1 MDEPV
6 HGILGR
12 DAELALVKYFLE
24 SVSGMPSA
32 LILEG
37 TAGIG
42 KTTLWHAGVS
52 FARARGHRVLA
63 CRAAES
69 EARLSYAALGD
80 LLDFELPDLPAPQKR
95 ALDAALLRAEVESA
109 PPDQR
114 AVAVASLGVLRA
126 LAASGPVIVAIDDVQ
141 WLDVPS
147 ARVLAFVI
155 RRLENAPIRI
165 LVALRLGSGG
175 DPLGLGRAGPAP
187 SLQRVPIGP
196 LREEAMTRLLR
207 DRTQGELT
215 HPVLLRLHRISGGNP
230 FFALEIARALTG
242 QGVRPAPGE
251 PLPVPEDL
259 QALLGAR
266 LAALPSSAA
275 GGLLVVAAAARPTD
289 DLVVAAAARPN
300 RVSAGIGRA
309 EKAGIVQ
316 RAGGRLGFT
325 HPLLGSTVY
334 AAATPQARRSVHR
347 RLAALV
353 VDPEER
359 ARHLALAAGGP
370 DLHVARALEE
380 AGRHARGRGAPDAA
394 AELLELA
401 RKLTP
406 PGDGAGFLRR
416 SVEAAE
422 YHFDAGD
429 ATRATVLLEEAIATA
444 RPGRDRARILFRLAS
459 ISWLDIGRVQGLS
472 EQALQ
477 EAGDHAEIRA
487 AILEHLAW
495 VGIYRG
501 DLAFASEHA
510 RASRQWA
517 RRIADPA
524 IRGDSLSTFAMVE
537 FLLGRSA
544 QDLMTEAE
552 QLEDLAMREGPG
564 SQTTVFTASRTCHGL
579 QLLWAGQLDAAR
591 EVLHQELTEYERL
604 GRYVVRDELLCYLAE
619 VECRAGNWEVAARHA
634 QEAYEIDVEAGR
646 VLGQGHMLFPKALV
660 AALTGDVDAARS
672 DAEEGLRR
680 CLRNQDI
687 LDAACHR
694 AVLGFLELSLS
705 NAAAALERL
714 EPVLAFLDALGSPE
728 PGIIPCLPDAIEA
741 LVSLGRLEE
750 AEALLDRLER
760 QGRTLDRP
768 WAIATAGRGRG
779 LLTAARGDLSTAR
792 SALEQALVEHRRV
805 LQPFELARTLLA
817 KGEVERRAKQKR
829 AARSTLEQALDLFL
843 AVGAPLWAQRARDDL
858 ARVGGAALPSSE
870 LTPTEQR
877 IAELVGEG
885 KKNREVAEALFISVK
900 TVEANLSRIFHKLGV
915 RSRTE
920 LARRIATIHPQQ
932 PGASPQRVSP
942 DSSPLRRA

>member
-1 MDEPV
+1 MEEPV

-12 DAELALVKYFLE
+12 DAELALVEYFLG
-24 SVSGMPSA
+24 SMSGRPSA

-52 FARARGHRVLA
+52 FARARGHRVLS

-80 LLDFELPDLPAPQKR
+80 LFDFELPDLPAPQKR
-95 ALDAALLRAEVESA
+95 ALDAALLRAEVEGA

-114 AVAVASLGVLRA
+114 AVSVASLGALRA
-126 LAASGPVIVAIDDVQ
+126 LAASDPVIIAIDDVQ

-147 ARVLAFVI
+147 ARVLAFVV
-155 RRLENAPIRI
+155 RRLEDAPIQI
-165 LVALRLGSGG
+165 LVALRVGSGG
-175 DPLGLGRAGPAP
+175 DPLGLGQVGLALT
-187 SLQRVPIGP
+187 LQRVPIGP
-196 LREEAMTRLLR
+196 LREEAMTRLLK
-207 DRTQGELT
+207 DRTQGDLT
-215 HPVLLRLHRISGGNP
+215 HPVLLRLHRISEGNP

-259 QALLGAR
+259 QALLGTR

-275 GGLLVVAAAARPTD
+275 DGLLVVAAAARPTE
-289 DLVVAAAARPN
+289 DLVVAAAARSD
-300 RVSAGIGRA
+300 RASAGIRRA
-309 EKAGIVQ
+309 EKAGILQ
-316 RAGGRLGFT
+316 RAGGRIAFT

-347 RLAALV
+347 RLADLV

-370 DLHVARALEE
+370 DLRVARALEE
-380 AGRHARGRGAPDAA
+380 AGRHAHGRGAPDAA

-406 PGDGAGFLRR
+406 PGDSGGFLRR
-416 SVEAAE
+416 SVGAAE
-422 YHFDAGD
+422 FHFDAGD
-429 ATRATVLLEEAIATA
+429 ATRATGLLEEAIATA
-444 RPGRDRARILFRLAS
+444 HPGHDRAGILFRLAS
-459 ISWLDIGRVQGLS
+459 ISWLDMGRVHGLS

-477 EAGDHAEIRA
+477 EAGDDAAIRA

-501 DLAFASEHA
+501 DVAFAAEHA
-510 RASRQWA
+510 GASRDWA

-524 IRGDSLSTFAMVE
+524 IRADSLSTFAMVE
-537 FLLGRSA
+537 FLLGRPA
-544 QDLMTEAE
+544 QDLMAEAV
-552 QLEDLAMREGPG
+552 QLEDLAMRGGPG

-579 QLLWAGQLDAAR
+579 QLLWAGELDAAR
-591 EVLHQELTEYERL
+591 EVLHQELINYERL

-619 VECRAGNWEVAARHA
+619 VECRAGNWDVAARHA
-634 QEAYEIDVEAGR
+634 HEAYEIDVDSGR
-646 VLGQGHMLFPKALV
+646 VLGQGHMLFPRALV
-660 AALTGDVDAARS
+660 AALKGDVDAARS
-672 DAEEGLRR
+672 DAEEGLRQ
-680 CLRNQDI
+680 CLRNEDI
-687 LDAACHR
+687 LDASCNR
-694 AVLGFLELSLS
+694 AVLGFLELSLR
-705 NAAAALERL
+705 NPTAAMERL
-714 EPVLAFLDALGSPE
+714 EPVLAFLDKMGSPE

-741 LVSLGRLEE
+741 LVSLGRLDA
-750 AEALLDRLER
+750 AEALVDRLER

-768 WAIATAGRGRG
+768 WAIATAARGRG
-779 LLTAARGDLSTAR
+779 LLSAARGDLAAAR
-792 SALEQALVEHRRV
+792 SALEQALMEHRRV
-805 LQPFELARTLLA
+805 PQPFELARTLLV

-829 AARSTLEQALDLFL
+829 AARSALEQALGIFETL
-843 AVGAPLWAQRARDDL
+843 GAPLWAQRARDDL
-858 ARVGGAALPSSE
+858 VRVGGAVLPSSE

-877 IAELVGEG
+877 IAQLVGEG
-885 KKNREVAEALFISVK
+885 KKNREVADALFISVK

-920 LARRIATIHPQQ
+920 LTRRIAATHGQQ
-932 PGASPQRVSP
+932 TTPTKAGT
-942 DSSPLRRA
+942 

>member
-1 MDEPV
+1 MEAPV
-6 HGILGR
+6 DGILGR
-12 DAELALVKYFLE
+12 DAELAQVKDFLE
-24 SVSGMPSA
+24 SVSGRPSS
-32 LILEG
+32 LLLEG
-37 TAGIG
+37 AAGIG
-42 KTTLWHAGVS
+42 KTTLWRAGVS
-52 FARARGHRVLA
+52 IARARGHRVLS

-80 LLDFELPDLPAPQKR
+80 LFDFELPGLPAPQQR
-95 ALDAALLRAEVESA
+95 ALDAALLRAELEGA

-114 AVAVASLGVLRA
+114 AVSVASLGVLRA
-126 LAASGPVIVAIDDVQ
+126 LAASDPVIIAIDDVQ
-141 WLDVPS
+141 WLDAPS
-147 ARVLAFVI
+147 ARVLAFMV
-155 RRLENAPIRI
+155 RRLEDAPIQI
-165 LVALRLGSGG
+165 LVALRVGSGG
-175 DPLGLGRAGPAP
+175 DPLGLGQVGPAA
-187 SLQRVPIGP
+187 SLRRVSIGP

-207 DRTQGELT
+207 DRTGGELT
-215 HPVLLRLHRISGGNP
+215 HPILLRLHRISEGNP

-242 QGVRPAPGE
+242 QGVRPTPGE

-259 QALLGAR
+259 QELLGAR

-275 GGLLVVAAAARPTD
+275 DGLLVVAAAARPTE
-289 DLVVAAAARPN
+289 DLVEAAARSN
-300 RVSAGIGRA
+300 RASAGIRGA
-309 EKAGIVQ
+309 EKAGILQ
-316 RAGGRLGFT
+316 RAGGRIGFT

-334 AAATPQARRSVHR
+334 AAATPHAKRSVHR
-347 RLAALV
+347 RLADLV
-353 VDPEER
+353 ADPEER
-359 ARHLALAAGGP
+359 ARHLALAASGP
-370 DLHVARALEE
+370 DLQVAEALEE

-406 PGDGAGFLRR
+406 PGDGAGLMRR

-429 ATRATVLLEEAIATA
+429 ATRATALLEAGTA
-444 RPGRDRARILFRLAS
+444 AALPGRDRARIRFRLAS
-459 ISWLDIGRVQGLS
+459 ISWLDMRRVQGLS

-477 EAGDHAEIRA
+477 EAGDDAAIRA

-501 DLAFASEHA
+501 DLAFAAEHA
-510 RASRQWA
+510 RASRRWA

-524 IRGDSLSTFAMVE
+524 IRADSLSTFAMVE
-537 FLLGRSA
+537 FLLGRPA
-544 QDLMTEAE
+544 QDLMAEAE

-579 QLLWAGQLDAAR
+579 QLLWAGELDAAR

-646 VLGQGHMLFPKALV
+646 VLGQGHMLFPRALV
-660 AALTGDVDAARS
+660 AAHKGDVDRARS

-680 CLRNQDI
+680 CLRNEDT
-687 LDAACHR
+687 LDASCNR
-694 AVLGFLELSLS
+694 AVLGFLELSLR
-705 NAAAALERL
+705 NPAAAIERL
-714 EPVLAFLDALGSPE
+714 EPVLAFLDELGSPE
-728 PGIIPCLPDAIEA
+728 PGVVPCVPDAIEA
-741 LVSLGRLEE
+741 LVSLGRLDE

-768 WAIATAGRGRG
+768 WAIATAARGRG
-779 LLTAARGDLSTAR
+779 LLTAARGDLSAAS
-792 SALEQALVEHRRV
+792 SALAQALVDHRRV
-805 LQPFELARTLLA
+805 PQPFELARTLLV

-829 AARSTLEQALDLFL
+829 AARSTLEQALGRFQSL
-843 AVGAPLWAQRARDDL
+843 GAPLWAQRARDDL
-858 ARVGGAALPSSE
+858 ARVGGAVPPSGE

-877 IAELVGEG
+877 IAQLVGEG
-885 KKNREVAEALFISVK
+885 KKNREVADALFISVK

-920 LARRIATIHPQQ
+920 LTRRIAPT
-932 PGASPQRVSP
+932 QRVSP
-942 DSSPLRRA
+942 DSSPPHEA

>member
-1 MDEPV
+1 VWGRWMDEPG

-12 DAELALVKYFLE
+12 DAELAQVQSFLE
-24 SVSGMPSA
+24 SVSGGPSA

-37 TAGIG
+37 AAGIG

-63 CRAAES
+63 CRASES

-80 LLDFELPDLPAPQKR
+80 LLDFELPELPAPQQR
-95 ALDAALLRAEVESA
+95 ALDAALLRAEVEGA

-114 AVAVASLGVLRA
+114 AVSVASLGVLRA
-126 LAASGPVIVAIDDVQ
+126 LAASDPMVLAIDDVQ

-147 ARVLAFVI
+147 ARVLAFVV
-155 RRLENAPIRI
+155 RRLEEAPIRI
-165 LVALRLGSGG
+165 LVALRVGSGG
-175 DPLGLGRAGPAP
+175 DPLGLGQVGPAL
-187 SLQRVPIGP
+187 SLHRVAIGP

-207 DRTQGELT
+207 DRTKGELT
-215 HPVLLRLHRISGGNP
+215 HPILLRLHRISEGNP
-230 FFALEIARALTG
+230 FYALEIARALTG

-259 QALLGAR
+259 QALLGTR

-275 GGLLVVAAAARPTD
+275 NGLLVVAAAARPTE
-289 DLVVAAAARPN
+289 DLVVAAAARSN
-300 RVSAGIGRA
+300 RASAGIGRA
-309 EKAGIVQ
+309 ERAGILQ
-316 RAGGRLGFT
+316 RAGGRIGFT

-347 RLAALV
+347 RLAELV
-353 VDPEER
+353 ADAEER
-359 ARHLALAAGGP
+359 ARHLALAASGP
-370 DLHVARALEE
+370 DLRVARALEE

-401 RKLTP
+401 RTLTP
-406 PGDGAGFLRR
+406 PGDGAGLLRR
-416 SVEAAE
+416 SVEASE

-429 ATRATVLLEEAIATA
+429 ATRATALLEEAIATV
-444 RPGRDRARILFRLAS
+444 RPGRDRAPILFRLAS
-459 ISWLDIGRVQGLS
+459 ISWLNIGRVQGLC

-477 EAGDHAEIRA
+477 EAGDDAGLRA

-501 DLAFASEHA
+501 DLAFAAE
-510 RASRQWA
+510 RASASRSWA

-537 FLLGRSA
+537 FLLGRPA
-544 QDLMTEAE
+544 QDLMAEAE
-552 QLEDLAMREGPG
+552 QLEDLAMREGPE

-579 QLLWAGQLDAAR
+579 QLLWAGELEAAR
-591 EVLHQELTEYERL
+591 EVLHQELTVYERL
-604 GRYVVRDELLCYLAE
+604 GKYVVRDELLAYLAE

-660 AALTGDVDAARS
+660 AAHKGDVDRARS

-680 CLRNQDI
+680 CLRNEDT
-687 LDAACHR
+687 LDASCNR

-705 NAAAALERL
+705 DPAAAIGRL
-714 EPVLAFLDALGSPE
+714 EPVLAFLDELGSPE
-728 PGIIPCLPDAIEA
+728 PAVIPCVPDAIEA
-741 LVSLGRLEE
+741 LVSLGRLDE
-750 AEALLDRLER
+750 AEALVDRLER
-760 QGRTLDRP
+760 RGRTLDRP

-779 LLTAARGDLSTAR
+779 LLTAARGDLAAAR

-805 LQPFELARTLLA
+805 PQPFELARTLLV

-843 AVGAPLWAQRARDDL
+843 ALGAPLWAQRARDDL
-858 ARVGGAALPSSE
+858 ARVGGAMLPSSE

-877 IAELVGEG
+877 IAQLVGDG
-885 KKNREVAEALFISVK
+885 KTNREVAEALFISVK

-920 LARRIATIHPQQ
+920 LTRRIVTTHGQ
-932 PGASPQRVSP
+932 PTTSTEPGT
-942 DSSPLRRA
+942 

>member
-1 MDEPV
+1 MDEPG

-12 DAELALVKYFLE
+12 DAELALVQSFLE
-24 SVSGMPSA
+24 SVSGRPSS
-32 LILEG
+32 LLLEG

-52 FARARGHRVLA
+52 FAWARGHRVLV

-80 LLDFELPDLPAPQKR
+80 LLDFELPDLPAPQQR
-95 ALDAALLRAEVESA
+95 ALDAALLRAEVEGA

-114 AVAVASLGVLRA
+114 AVAVASLGVVRA

-147 ARVLAFVI
+147 ARVLAFVV
-155 RRLENAPIRI
+155 RRLEDAPIRI
-165 LVALRLGSGG
+165 LVALRVGSGG
-175 DPLGLGRAGPAP
+175 DPLGLGQVGPAL
-187 SLQRVPIGP
+187 SLHRVAIGP

-207 DRTQGELT
+207 DRTKGELT
-215 HPVLLRLHRISGGNP
+215 HPVLLRLHRISEGNP
-230 FFALEIARALTG
+230 LFALEIARALTG

-266 LAALPSSAA
+266 LAALPSGAA
-275 GGLLVVAAAARPTD
+275 DLLLVAAAAARPTEELVVAAAARPD
-289 DLVVAAAARPN
+289 RA
-300 RVSAGIGRA
+300 SAGIGRA

-334 AAATPQARRSVHR
+334 AEATPHARRGAHR
-347 RLAALV
+347 RLAELV
-353 VDPEER
+353 DDPEER
-359 ARHLALAAGGP
+359 ARHLALAASGP
-370 DLHVARALEE
+370 HLDVARALEE

-401 RKLTP
+401 RKLAP
-406 PGDGAGFLRR
+406 PGDDAGLLRR

-429 ATRATVLLEEAIATA
+429 ATRATALLEESIAA
-444 RPGRDRARILFRLAS
+444 AHPGRDRAPILFRLAS
-459 ISWLDIGRVQGLS
+459 ISWLNIGRVQGLS

-477 EAGDHAEIRA
+477 EAGDDAGLRA

-501 DLAFASEHA
+501 DLPFAAQHA
-510 RASRQWA
+510 SASRSWA

-524 IRGDSLSTFAMVE
+524 IRGDSLSTFGMVE
-537 FLLGRSA
+537 FLMGRPA
-544 QDLMTEAE
+544 QDLMAEAE
-552 QLEDLAMREGPG
+552 QLEDLAMREGPE

-579 QLLWAGQLDAAR
+579 QLLWAGELDAAR

-604 GRYVVRDELLCYLAE
+604 GKYVVRDELLCYLAE

-634 QEAYEIDVEAGR
+634 QEAYEIDVESGR
-646 VLGQGHMLFPKALV
+646 VLGQGHMLFPRALV

-680 CLRNQDI
+680 CLRNEDL
-687 LDAACHR
+687 LDATCHR

-705 NAAAALERL
+705 NPTAAMERL
-714 EPVLAFLDALGSPE
+714 EPVLAFLDELGSPE
-728 PGIIPCLPDAIEA
+728 PGVIPAAPDAIEA

-750 AEALLDRLER
+750 AEALVDRLER

-768 WAIATAGRGRG
+768 WAIATARRGRG

-805 LQPFELARTLLA
+805 PQPFELARTLLV

-843 AVGAPLWAQRARDDL
+843 ALGAPLWARRARDDL
-858 ARVGGAALPSSE
+858 ARVGGAMPPSSE

-877 IAELVGEG
+877 IAQLVAEG

-920 LARRIATIHPQQ
+920 LTRRIATTHGQQ
-932 PGASPQRVSP
+932 TMSIELGN
-942 DSSPLRRA
+942 

>member
-1 MDEPV
+1 MDEPG

-12 DAELALVKYFLE
+12 DAELAQVQSFLE
-24 SVSGMPSA
+24 SVSGGPSA

-37 TAGIG
+37 AAGIG

-63 CRAAES
+63 CRASES

-80 LLDFELPDLPAPQKR
+80 LLDFELPELPAPQQR
-95 ALDAALLRAEVESA
+95 ALDAALLRAEVEGA

-114 AVAVASLGVLRA
+114 AVSVASLGVLRA
-126 LAASGPVIVAIDDVQ
+126 LAASDPMVLAIDDVQ

-147 ARVLAFVI
+147 ARVLAFVV
-155 RRLENAPIRI
+155 RRLEEAPIRI
-165 LVALRLGSGG
+165 LVALRVGSGG
-175 DPLGLGRAGPAP
+175 DPLGLGQVGPAL
-187 SLQRVPIGP
+187 SLHRVAIGP

-207 DRTQGELT
+207 DRTKGELT
-215 HPVLLRLHRISGGNP
+215 HPILLRLHRISEGNP
-230 FFALEIARALTG
+230 FYALEIARALTG

-259 QALLGAR
+259 QALLGTR

-275 GGLLVVAAAARPTD
+275 NGLLVVAAAARPTE
-289 DLVVAAAARPN
+289 DLVVAAAARSN
-300 RVSAGIGRA
+300 RASAGIGRA
-309 EKAGIVQ
+309 ERAGILQ
-316 RAGGRLGFT
+316 HAGGRLGFT

-334 AAATPQARRSVHR
+334 AAAMPQARRSVHR
-347 RLAALV
+347 RLAELV
-353 VDPEER
+353 ADAEER
-359 ARHLALAAGGP
+359 ARHLALAASGP
-370 DLHVARALEE
+370 DLRVARALEE

-401 RKLTP
+401 RTLTP
-406 PGDGAGFLRR
+406 PGDGAGLLRR
-416 SVEAAE
+416 SVEASE

-429 ATRATVLLEEAIATA
+429 ATRATALLEEAIATV
-444 RPGRDRARILFRLAS
+444 RPGRDRAPILFRLAS
-459 ISWLDIGRVQGLS
+459 ISWLNIGRVQGLC

-477 EAGDHAEIRA
+477 EAGDDAGLRA

-501 DLAFASEHA
+501 DLAFAAE
-510 RASRQWA
+510 RASASRSWA

-537 FLLGRSA
+537 FLLGRPA
-544 QDLMTEAE
+544 QDLMAEAE
-552 QLEDLAMREGPG
+552 QLEDLAMREGPE

-579 QLLWAGQLDAAR
+579 QLLWAGELEAAR
-591 EVLHQELTEYERL
+591 EVLHQELTVYERL
-604 GRYVVRDELLCYLAE
+604 GKYVVRDELLAYLAE

-660 AALTGDVDAARS
+660 AAHKGDVDRARS

-680 CLRNQDI
+680 CLRNEDT
-687 LDAACHR
+687 LDASCNR

-705 NAAAALERL
+705 DPAAAIGRL
-714 EPVLAFLDALGSPE
+714 EPVLAFLDELGSPE
-728 PGIIPCLPDAIEA
+728 PAVIPCVPDAIEA
-741 LVSLGRLEE
+741 LVSLGRLDE

-760 QGRTLDRP
+760 RGRTLDRP

-779 LLTAARGDLSTAR
+779 LLTAARGDLAAAR

-805 LQPFELARTLLA
+805 PQPFELARTLLV

-843 AVGAPLWAQRARDDL
+843 ALGAPLWAQRARDDL
-858 ARVGGAALPSSE
+858 ARVGGAMLPSSE

-877 IAELVGEG
+877 IAQLVGDG
-885 KKNREVAEALFISVK
+885 KTNREVAEALFISVK

-920 LARRIATIHPQQ
+920 LTRRIVTTHGQ
-932 PGASPQRVSP
+932 PTTSTEPGT
-942 DSSPLRRA
+942 